1 LGRPVDFWAL
11 TRRIAWLRGLMTAIA
26 MSLLATA
33 APADE
38 KPLKGV
44 ALVVGQSGY
53 EHLSPLP
60 NPENDAE
67 AIDGLLSDLGFEVDL
82 VRDADQK
89 KLARSLERFVED
101 AEGADVALLYYS
113 GHGIEAGGENFILP
127 IDADDSALENAGEE
141 LVALSKILAELQA
154 KVPVT
159 IVLLDACRSN
169 PFPPGATIKL
179 AVDGAPVTI
188 GAAGLGAPRGAISLG
203 DPKPDAGLGAVLG
216 FAAAPGQAALDGEPG
231 ANSPYAAALL
241 KHLSA
246 GGYAFADVMTM
257 VTEEVY
263 LKTDARQTPWTNTSL
278 RKLLYFGEAAE
289 DATTDD
295 AAIRGERRKL
305 LLTMA
310 SVPDIE
316 RRQVATVAK
325 DSGVPMDAL
334 FAMLKAVGAETP
346 DDPDQLA
353 RLLNDQ
359 AARLKSLLVERE
371 TLSNADPEIARLA
384 SLANEAVREGAL
396 ETAITFHERAK
407 SRIAELES
415 TLDDAEADLK
425 ARRIEN
431 AAVFADSADTYSLA
445 FNYAHASEDFGKA
458 FEQVERW
465 DDTLALKYKLSE
477 ARALSDLGYF
487 RADAAA
493 LERAQAAY
501 AIAAKL
507 APADT
512 NPDGWADAQSG
523 LAMTIWVRGE
533 RQAGPEGIE
542 EAAEIL
548 RAAIASD
555 TLKANPDKRAQ
566 LQGDLALVLMTL
578 GERQSGWE
586 TLEESVAAARAAMT
600 VRTRAVAPM
609 EWARLQNHLGSTL
622 FVLGS
627 RQQSRERLEEGVA
640 AFRAALEVWTPAND
654 PMGWANAQN
663 NLALS
668 LGELG
673 ARDADSARLTE
684 AAALLDAI
692 FEVRTREY
700 APLHWAETHSN
711 RGATVYHIGLR
722 ENDLKWFEE
731 AVKSFNFALE
741 EITRERDPLKWA
753 GIEDNLGMAYSAMA
767 ERTGETASL
776 DLAIAAYQNALS
788 ERTRERVPLE
798 WGSSQN
804 NLANAFYKYGELTG
818 DTKRF
823 GDAIKIFEEI
833 LDVRTRDKNPIAWA
847 NTHNNLANAH
857 FSMGQ
862 HRAGPDSLRK
872 AEKHYRL
879 ALEAHDKAANPV
891 SYADTHYN
899 IALLLLELGKQTS
912 DRDVLARAKVSLDEC
927 RNVYHAAGQRQY
939 DSFFDNI
946 QVGIELADLDLVVK
960 DKLEKAKQEEA
971 AGKAKAE

>member
-1 LGRPVDFWAL
+1 MDFWAL